1 MICHDCHAPDADC
14 LAAVDGARLCET
26 CLYER
31 TLARLEEAQGEVR
44 RLRAELDDIRGAYR
58 HAATEIMRVLDVRE
72 SSGWLGAALATAQL
86 LRIDCEAAEAENEL
100 LKARLA
106 EMDRYSA
113 DAVAA
118 AARRAK
124 RARGKA

>member
-44 RLRAELDDIRGAYR
+44 RLRARLADADRLAD
-58 HAATEIMRVLDVRE
+58 AAH
-72 SSGWLGAALATAQL
+72 QL
-86 LRIDCEAAEAENEL
+86 FACEADQFDDAMRRVSVL
-100 LKARLA
+100 LA
-106 EMDRYSA
+106 MWF
-113 DAVAA
+113 VT
-118 AARRAK
+118 
-124 RARGKA
+124 ARGQA

>member
-44 RLRAELDDIRGAYR
+44 RLR
-58 HAATEIMRVLDVRE
+58 DV
-72 SSGWLGAALATAQL
+72 
-86 LRIDCEAAEAENEL
+86 
-100 LKARLA
+100 
-106 EMDRYSA
+106 
-113 DAVAA
+113 
-118 AARRAK
+118 
-124 RARGKA
+124 